1 MKYYVQNYLDY
12 GIKHLKFRLVF
23 LHLLVCQILIFLEKN
38 FLFAVVTQDYV
49 TDVPKVF
56 VINGNSALLKCVIPS
71 IVADFISVE
80 SWTDD
85 ADNEFFSNSNY
96 GR

>member
-1 MKYYVQNYLDY
+1 MYKRIIVGKN
-12 GIKHLKFRLVF
+12 HF
-23 LHLLVCQILIFLEKN
+23 LI
-38 FLFAVVTQDYV
+38 AVVTQDYV

-71 IVADFISVE
+71 MVADFISVE

-85 ADNEFFSNSNY
+85 DDNEFFSNSNY
-96 GR
+96 GK

>member
-1 MKYYVQNYLDY
+1 MSITY
-12 GIKHLKFRLVF
+12 
-23 LHLLVCQILIFLEKN
+23 FLEKN

-85 ADNEFFSNSNY
+85 DDNEFFSNSNY

>member
-1 MKYYVQNYLDY
+1 MNYLS
-12 GIKHLKFRLVF
+12 I
-23 LHLLVCQILIFLEKN
+23 EEN
-38 FLFAVVTQDYV
+38 FSFAVVTQDYV

-85 ADNEFFSNSNY
+85 AENEFFSNSNY

>member
-1 MKYYVQNYLDY
+1 MSNTY
-12 GIKHLKFRLVF
+12 
-23 LHLLVCQILIFLEKN
+23 FLEKN